1 MSQLKND
8 RWEVLL
14 YAVYMT
20 KINIIRIFVAVFLS
34 MAVVCPVY
42 AASVPFLV
50 QAPFG
55 NWGDPRLAQGCEEAA
70 ALMAVAWA
78 KGQTAISPATGRKQI
93 IAISNWE
100 KKNLGYYQ
108 DSSIQDTADYIFK
121 SYLDFYAIEVR
132 KNISTAD
139 IISEIQN
146 GNILLVAIDGRRIG
160 SPYYRKPAP
169 LQHTILVFGYDLAT
183 DSFIVN
189 DPGTIHGAGWK
200 VPQATM
206 QSALQ
211 DYPSGT
217 GASRAVLPP
226 AMIVVKK

>member
-1 MSQLKND
+1 MASMSP
-8 RWEVLL
+8 
-14 YAVYMT
+14 A
-20 KINIIRIFVAVFLS
+20 
-34 MAVVCPVY
+34 Y
-42 AASVPFLV
+42 AATVPFLV

-78 KGQTAISPATGRKQI
+78 KGQTSISPATGRKQI

-108 DSSIQDTADYIFK
+108 DTSIQDTADQIFK
-121 SYLDFYAIEVR
+121 RYLGFTSIEVR

-146 GNILLVAIDGRRIG
+146 GNILLVAIDGRRIA

-183 DSFIVN
+183 DSFRVN

-200 VPQATM
+200 VPQTTLQA
-206 QSALQ
+206 ALQ
-211 DYPSGT
+211 DYPT
-217 GASRAVLPP
+217 GNGSSRAVLPP

>member
-1 MSQLKND
+1 MIKNKLTLIFA
-8 RWEVLL
+8 VLL
-14 YAVYMT
+14 AMAIVY
-20 KINIIRIFVAVFLS
+20 
-34 MAVVCPVY
+34 PVN
-42 AASVPFLV
+42 AATVPFLV

-78 KGQTAISPATGRKQI
+78 KGQTSISPYIGRKQI

-100 KKNLGYYQ
+100 KKNIGYYQ
-108 DSSIQDTADYIFK
+108 DTSIQDTADYILK
-121 SYLDFYAIEVR
+121 RYLGFTSIEVR
-132 KNISTAD
+132 KNIATAD

-146 GNILLVAIDGRRIG
+146 GNILLVAIDGRKIG

-169 LQHTILVFGYDLAT
+169 LQHTILVYGYDLAT

-189 DPGTIHGAGWK
+189 DPGTIHGAGWN

-206 QSALQ
+206 QASLQ
-211 DYPSGT
+211 DYPT
-217 GASRAVLPP
+217 GNGSSRAVLPP
-226 AMIVVKK
+226 AMIIVKK

>member
-1 MSQLKND
+1 
-8 RWEVLL
+8 
-14 YAVYMT
+14 MT
-20 KINIIRIFVAVFLS
+20 KNKFTLIFATVIFG
-34 MAVVCPVY
+34 MAIVLPAS
-42 AASVPFLV
+42 AATVPFLV

-78 KGQTAISPATGRKQI
+78 KSETSISPATGQKQI

-100 KKNLGYYQ
+100 KKNLGFYQ
-108 DSSIQDTADYIFK
+108 DTSIQETADYIFK
-121 SYLDFYAIEVR
+121 SYLDFYAIDVR

-146 GNILLVAIDGRRIG
+146 GNILLVVIDGRRIG

-189 DPGTIHGAGWK
+189 DPGTIHGARWK

-217 GASRAVLPP
+217 GASREILSP

>member
-1 MSQLKND
+1 MTDELGIDIIYVMIKNKL
-8 RWEVLL
+8 VL
-14 YAVYMT
+14 
-20 KINIIRIFVAVFLS
+20 IFVFLLG
-34 MAVVCPVY
+34 VVIVSPAN
-42 AASVPFLV
+42 AAGVPFLV

-78 KGQTAISPATGRKQI
+78 KGQASISPAMGRKQI

-100 KKNLGYYQ
+100 KKNLSYYQ
-108 DSSIQDTADYIFK
+108 DTSIQDTADYIFK
-121 SYLDFYAIEVR
+121 RYLGFDEIEVR

-146 GNILLVAIDGRRIG
+146 GNIILTAINGRKIN
-160 SPYYRKPAP
+160 SPYYRKPGP
-169 LQHTILVFGYDLAT
+169 FQHTILVVGYDLAT

-206 QSALQ
+206 QAALQ
-211 DYPSGT
+211 DYPT
-217 GASRAVLPP
+217 GNGSSRAVLPP

>member
-1 MSQLKND
+1 
-8 RWEVLL
+8 
-14 YAVYMT
+14 MT
-20 KINIIRIFVAVFLS
+20 KNNFKQIFVAVFLGTVIVFP
-34 MAVVCPVY
+34 AY
-42 AASVPFLV
+42 ASTVPFLV
-50 QAPFG
+50 QAPFN

-78 KGQTAISPATGRKQI
+78 KGQTSISPSVGRKQI

-108 DSSIQDTADYIFK
+108 DTSIQDTADQIFK
-121 SYLDFYAIEVR
+121 RYLGFTSLEVR

-139 IISEIQN
+139 IIGEIQK
-146 GNILLVAIDGRRIG
+146 GNILLVAINGRKIN

-169 LQHTILVFGYDLAT
+169 FQHTILVFGYDQAT

-200 VPQATM
+200 VPQVTLQA
-206 QSALQ
+206 ALQ
-211 DYPSGT
+211 DYPSGN
-217 GASRAVLPP
+217 GSSRAVLPP

>member
-1 MSQLKND
+1 MTINKFAIIFA
-8 RWEVLL
+8 VL
-14 YAVYMT
+14 
-20 KINIIRIFVAVFLS
+20 FG
-34 MAVVCPVY
+34 MAIVSPAQ
-42 AASVPFLV
+42 AATVPFLV

-78 KGQTAISPATGRKQI
+78 KGQTSISPATGRKQI

-100 KKNLGYYQ
+100 KKKIGFYQ
-108 DSSIQDTADYIFK
+108 DTSIQDTADYILK
-121 SYLDFYAIEVR
+121 SYLGFNAIEVR

-139 IISEIQN
+139 IISEIQK
-146 GNILLVAIDGRRIG
+146 GNILLVAIDGRKIG

-169 LQHTILVFGYDLAT
+169 FQHTILVFGYDLAT

-200 VPQATM
+200 VPQVTM
-206 QSALQ
+206 QVALQ
-211 DYPSGT
+211 DYPT
-217 GASRAVLPP
+217 GNGSSRLTLPP